1 MTNRYPSQLANL
13 DSMAI
18 DGMSK
23 GRGALQA
30 SSNQLSSF
38 QGMTALKRGGSS
50 ATAIK
55 NRDHSLSEL
64 FGSNRPLDRL
74 KTRNPVFNSSYK
86 TCSNMGTKLPESI
99 KRLQND
105 YIKNNGGDVN
115 DLVGSYQTDRLMYNR
130 MVSNLKLAHFAAAH
144 ELQI

>member
-1 MTNRYPSQLANL
+1 MTNRYPSQL
-13 DSMAI
+13 DSLAI
-18 DGMSK
+18 DGLGK

-30 SSNQLSSF
+30 SSNQLKSF

-50 ATAIK
+50 AAAIK
-55 NRDHSLSEL
+55 DREHSLSEL

-74 KTRNPVFNSSYK
+74 KTRNPVFDSSYK

-115 DLVGSYQTDRLMYNR
+115 DLVGSYQTDRLMYNK
-130 MVSNLKLAHFAAAH
+130 MVSNPILAQFGMMR